1 MTILRERA
9 SGDDDVANP
18 RAAGLVVEGLTV
30 VTQGNGI
37 PVVEDISFHV
47 PPGQVMGLVGES
59 GSGKSTV
66 GVALLGLA
74 RRGLRIGSGRV
85 CVDGVDILSLRGK
98 ELQRARGRLV
108 AYVPQD
114 PVSGLN
120 PALSVGHQ
128 LREAVTIHR
137 DTLSADQTVDQRVRQ
152 LMDEVGLPATE
163 AFLKSYPH
171 QVSGGQ
177 QQRVGIAMAFSCRPR
192 VIVLDE
198 PTTGL
203 DVTTQRRVLETV
215 RQLTT
220 EHQVTSVYV
229 SHDLAVVSQLADQ
242 TAVLYAGRL
251 AEHSSTEAI
260 FRAARHPYTVGLLKA
275 VPSSARSEILVG
287 IEGSPPRP
295 GRWPVGCPFSDR
307 CESVTDICR
316 SDLPALDDI
325 GEVERH
331 DVRCFHPHSPVS
343 VVHAKDPVPE
353 IAGDPVP
360 VLSVRH
366 LAAHYGSK
374 EVLRDIVFDVPKGRC
389 TAVVGQSGS
398 GKTTLARSL
407 VGLHSAWTGEVDFAG
422 STLENRPQR
431 RTKEQRRTLQYVFQN
446 PYSSLNP
453 RMTVRENL
461 EEPLRHFAP
470 KLSRAERIEQVH
482 QVLATVALSTEYAE
496 RMPHQLSGGERQRV
510 AVGRALI
517 VNPEVMVCDEITSA
531 LDVSVQALLI
541 EQLRRLQTER
551 GLSMVFITHNLAVV
565 RSIAQDVVVLADGVI
580 VERGPVNQV
589 LDHPSHPYT
598 QQLLADL
605 PEAQAQYRLPVK
617 DAAALIV

>member
-1 MTILRERA
+1 MTRLRERTTNDNAGA
-9 SGDDDVANP
+9 SDAQM
-18 RAAGLVVEGLTV
+18 GLSVEGLTV
-30 VTQGNGI
+30 VTQGRGT
-37 PVVEDISFHV
+37 PVVEDISFEV
-47 PPGQVMGLVGES
+47 PVGCVMGLVGES

-74 RRGLRIGSGRV
+74 RRGLRISAGKVR
-85 CVDGVDILSLRGK
+85 VDGVDILD
-98 ELQRARGRLV
+98 LQGSALQQARGRLV

-120 PALSVGHQ
+120 PALTVGHQ
-128 LREAVTIHR
+128 LREAITIHR
-137 DTLSADQTVDQRVRQ
+137 DTLASGQTVEQRVHQ
-152 LMDEVGLPATE
+152 LMEEVGLPATK

-171 QVSGGQ
+171 QMSGGQ

-215 RQLTT
+215 RDLTAQ
-220 EHQVTSVYV
+220 HQVTSVYV
-229 SHDLAVVSQLADQ
+229 SHDLAVVAQLADQ

-287 IEGSPPRP
+287 IEGRPPRP
-295 GRWPVGCPFSDR
+295 GRWPVGCPFGDR
-307 CESVTDICR
+307 CQSATDICHTE
-316 SDLPALDDI
+316 LPELENLGTD
-325 GEVERH
+325 VQHH
-331 DVRCFHPHSPVS
+331 DVRCFHPEPPVS
-343 VVHAKDPVPE
+343 VEHAKEPVPTL
-353 IAGDPVP
+353 AGHPTP
-360 VLSVRH
+360 VLAVRN
-366 LAAHYGSK
+366 LAANYGEK
-374 EVLRDIVFDVPKGRC
+374 TVLRDISFEVPTGRC

-407 VGLHSAWTGEVDFAG
+407 VGLHTAWSGKVDFAG
-422 STLENRPQR
+422 STLEPNPLK
-431 RTKEQRRTLQYVFQN
+431 RTREQRRILQYVFQN

-461 EEPLRHFAP
+461 EEPLRYFTP
-470 KLSRAERIEQVH
+470 KMDRNERVKH
-482 QVLATVALSTEYAE
+482 VNDVLATVALSTEYAE
-496 RMPHQLSGGERQRV
+496 RMPQQLSGGERQRV

-517 VNPEVMVCDEITSA
+517 VDPEVMVCDEITSA
-531 LDVSVQALLI
+531 LDVSVQAILI
-541 EQLRRLQTER
+541 EQLRRLQSER
-551 GLSMVFITHNLAVV
+551 GLSMLFITHNLAVV
-565 RSIAQDVVVLADGVI
+565 RSIAQEVVVLSDGVI
-580 VERGPVNQV
+580 VEQGPVDQV

-598 QQLLADL
+598 QSLLADL
-605 PEAQAQYRLPVK
+605 PDTEL
-617 DAAALIV
+617 